1 MLSLS
6 ALQRGGRLGPIATGG
21 KGMDFTLT
29 KEQRD
34 IQKAAREFALGEFT
48 EKAQEFDRNETF
60 DLNIWRKA
68 CELGFVG
75 VFIDENYGGAGL
87 GFFEHCLIT
96 EEFWAVD
103 AGMGNAVIT
112 STFGAELLKLFG
124 TEAQK
129 QRYLPPLVKGEA
141 IIGTAITEPDA
152 GSDVTGAITSA
163 VRDGDEWGINGSK
176 MFITNGSIAKY
187 LNVFCL
193 TDPENPDRHQRHT
206 FFIVETHRPGFQA
219 NKLHGKLGIR
229 ANDTAEVTFS
239 NVRIPAANLIGQE
252 GNGFRELMAFFNL
265 TRLHI
270 CAMAVGIAR
279 AALEESIKHIK
290 KRHQFGAPLASFQAN
305 QFKIAEMGTMIRA
318 ARNLYYEAA
327 WLTDQAKMDHALT
340 AMAKWFSGQM
350 AVSCADEAL
359 QMHGGYGY
367 IDEYKVQRI
376 YRDAKIVEIYE
387 GTKEIEKIIVARN
400 LLKL

>member
-1 MLSLS
+1 
-6 ALQRGGRLGPIATGG
+6 
-21 KGMDFTLT
+21 MDFTLT

-34 IQKAAREFALGEFT
+34 IQKAAREFALGEFP
-48 EKAQEFDRNETF
+48 ERAQEFDRNETF
-60 DLNIWRKA
+60 DPAIRKKA

-75 VFIDENYGGAGL
+75 VFIDEAYGGAGL

-103 AGMGNAVIT
+103 AGIGNAVIT
-112 STFGAELLKLFG
+112 STFGAELLRIFAS
-124 TEAQK
+124 EDQK
-129 QRYLPPLVKGEA
+129 RKYLPPLITGEA
-141 IIGTAITEPDA
+141 IIGTAITESDA
-152 GSDVTGAITSA
+152 GSDVTMATTTA
-163 VRDGDEWGINGSK
+163 VRDGDEYVINGSK
-176 MFITNGSIAKY
+176 MFITNGTIAKY

-193 TDPENPDRHQRHT
+193 TDPENPDRHRRHS
-206 FFIVETHRPGFQA
+206 FFIVETDRPGYEA

-229 ANDTAEVTFS
+229 ANDTAEVSFS
-239 NVRIPAANLIGQE
+239 NVRIPASNLIGKL
-252 GNGFRELMAFFNL
+252 GDGFKELMAFFNL

-279 AALEESIKHIK
+279 AALEESIKHIT
-290 KRHQFGAPLASFQAN
+290 KRVQFGVPLASFQVN
-305 QFKIAEMGTMIRA
+305 QFKVAEMATMIRA

-327 WLTDQAKMDHALT
+327 WLTDSGKMDHALT
-340 AMAKWFSGQM
+340 AMAKWFSGQV
-350 AVSCADEAL
+350 AVRSADEAL

-387 GTKEIEKIIVARN
+387 GTKEIEKLIVARS
-400 LLKL
+400 LL

>member
-1 MLSLS
+1 
-6 ALQRGGRLGPIATGG
+6 
-21 KGMDFTLT
+21 MDFTLS

-34 IQKAAREFALGEFT
+34 IQKAAREFALGEFLP

-75 VFIDENYGGAGL
+75 VFIDEKYGGAGL
-87 GFFEHCLIT
+87 GFLEHCLIT

-112 STFGAELLKLFG
+112 ATFGSELLKLFG
-124 TEAQK
+124 TEEQK
-129 QRYLPPLVKGEA
+129 QKYLPPLVQGEA
-141 IIGTAITEPDA
+141 IMGCAITEPDA

-163 VRDGDEWGINGSK
+163 VKDKDEWVINGSK
-176 MFITNGSIAKY
+176 MFITNGTIAKY
-187 LNVFCL
+187 MNVFCL
-193 TDPENPDRHQRHT
+193 TDPDHKDRHQRHS
-206 FFIVETHRPGFQA
+206 FFVVETDRKGFQA

-229 ANDTAEVTFS
+229 ANDTAEVSFS
-239 NVRIPAANLIGQE
+239 NVRIPASNLVGQL
-252 GNGFRELMAFFNL
+252 GYGFRHLMAFFNL

-279 AALEESIKHIK
+279 AALEEASNHIK
-290 KRHQFGAPLASFQAN
+290 KRRQFGVPLASFQGL
-305 QFKIAEMGTMIRA
+305 QFKIAEMATTIRA

-327 WLTDQAKMDHALT
+327 WLTDQGKMDHAVT
-340 AMAKWFSGQM
+340 AMAKWFSGQV
-350 AVSCADEAL
+350 AVKCADEAL

-387 GTKEIEKIIVARN
+387 GTKEIEKTIVAKNILRI
-400 LLKL
+400 